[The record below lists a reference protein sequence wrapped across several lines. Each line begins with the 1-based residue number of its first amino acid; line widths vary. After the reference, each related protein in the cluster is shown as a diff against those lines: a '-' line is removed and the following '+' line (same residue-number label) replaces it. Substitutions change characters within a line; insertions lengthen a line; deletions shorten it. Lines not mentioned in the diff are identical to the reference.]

1 MSLSNEFERLSDLH
15 QRGHLTDE
23 EFSRAKARL
32 LGQAEAEAQRA
43 KASKTGSTAQQPAQ
57 PGLGGAINGLQRSR
71 EDRWLGGVCGGLSQ
85 VSGMASWIWR
95 LIFVLMLPC
104 HGISLVA
111 YLLLWALVPERPAPL
126 PALEWNGSSGQRSES

>member
-1 MSLSNEFERLSDLH
+1 MSLSNEFERLADLH

-23 EFSRAKARL
+23 EYSRAKARL
-32 LGQAEAEAQRA
+32 LGQAEADAQQA
-43 KASKTGSTAQQPAQ
+43 KASKNSPSSPSPQQA
-57 PGLGGAINGLQRSR
+57 GLGGAINRLQRSR

-85 VSGMASWIWR
+85 ISGMAAWLWR

-104 HGISLVA
+104 HGISAVV

-126 PALEWNGSSGQRSES
+126 PALEWNGGEQKQG